1 MQRVLNELRDL
12 VRYFLL
18 PFLLALLPRRA
29 CTKLVRAI
37 SARPWFYETEAQ
49 ASLAGARR
57 FIAIADEAKW
67 LRDYRLIRFTDDI
80 DLFLSLLHS
89 DKWMARHV
97 CLKGVWPVEKSF
109 VTTTFHWGNGIWALR
124 SLRTAGVTMTAVI
137 GIFNQAS
144 FKNQMFRYWYARLRQ
159 FETARVI
166 GGGVISPR
174 NIARQLIL
182 ILRAGRSIGVVFDVP
197 AHAGAKC
204 LSGKLFGR
212 NARFAR
218 GLARIAVAESKPV
231 VLFFSCVDPQTGM
244 REIWIDQPAHFKNDT
259 ELGEHL
265 AQRLQFA
272 IEFRPAAWHQ
282 WYAVDGFLD

>member
-1 MQRVLNELRDL
+1 MQRFLNELRDF
-12 VRYFLL
+12 VHYFLL
-18 PFLLALLPRRA
+18 PFSLALLPRRA
-29 CTKLVRAI
+29 CIAIVRAI
-37 SARPWFYETEAQ
+37 AAKPWFYEAEAQ
-49 ASLAGARR
+49 ASLAAARR
-57 FIAIADEAKW
+57 FIAIPDEATW

-89 DKWMARHV
+89 DKWIARHV
-97 CLKGVWPVEKSF
+97 SLKGTWPTDKSF

-124 SLRTAGVTMTAVI
+124 SLRSAGVTMTAVI
-137 GIFNQAS
+137 GTFNQAS
-144 FKNQMFRYWYARLRQ
+144 FKNQTLRYWCVRLRQ
-159 FETARVI
+159 WETARVI

-182 ILRAGRSIGVVFDVP
+182 VLRAGFSIGVVFDIP
-197 AHAGAKC
+197 AQAGVKC

-231 VLFFSCVDPQTGM
+231 VLFFSCADPQTGM
-244 REIWIDQPAHFKNDT
+244 RDIWIDPPTRFNNDT

-282 WYAVDGFLD
+282 WYAVDAFVD